1 MVAVEEPVCLYTWWV
16 DRIAR
21 NPSHVHAYRAAGARF
36 TPPRSGDVL
45 RYHPQY
51 GAVIDRTAPDT
62 RGSVAQTPA
71 PGSTE
76 TNARKT
82 SALRS
87 SLNSTSA
94 AGPSQT
100 LLESITTPRTLS
112 HSSGSYWLSE
122 LDKRQA
128 QQGPYLVADVL
139 ESAFQDSTSQAATSR
154 LYQST
159 DEVEIQ
165 LMGAYQAQVIK
176 AFTASGPGQLTLK
189 IGDVVEVPTRVCLSV
204 CLPAC
209 LSVCLYVFRL
219 LQGVFGFS

>member
-1 MVAVEEPVCLYTWWV
+1 MSRHVVSG
-16 DRIAR
+16 RIAR
-21 NPSHVHAYRAAGARF
+21 NPSHVPAYRAAGTRF

-62 RGSVAQTPA
+62 RGSIVQIPA
-71 PGSTE
+71 PGSTDAS
-76 TNARKT
+76 ARTT

-139 ESAFQDSTSQAATSR
+139 ESAFQASESQAATSR

-176 AFTASGPGQLTLK
+176 ASTACGPGICICICICVCICTCICMCMCMQVIKASTASGPG
-189 IGDVVEVPTRVCLSV
+189 ICICR
-204 CLPAC
+204 
-209 LSVCLYVFRL
+209 
-219 LQGVFGFS
+219 